1 MLSFSQLKMVKKKT
15 SQILLSL
22 TKIRIRMDYERIV
35 YDWYEFKLFV
45 PATGLKLGPSN
56 GQKRPFAGILE
67 NKCC

>member
-1 MLSFSQLKMVKKKT
+1 
-15 SQILLSL
+15 
-22 TKIRIRMDYERIV
+22 MDYERIV